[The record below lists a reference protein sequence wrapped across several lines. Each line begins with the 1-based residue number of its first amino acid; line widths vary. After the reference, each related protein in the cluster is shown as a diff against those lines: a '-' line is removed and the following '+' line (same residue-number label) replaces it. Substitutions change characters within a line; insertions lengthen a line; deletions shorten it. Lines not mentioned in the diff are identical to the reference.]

1 MPIFNRLRKL
11 ACCVAQDREEQ
22 EVNIEMAPLILP
34 KPEPDSPEPAA
45 PGRPHQDFVENEARK
60 YWQDM
65 VNPGSLVKPGQDEI
79 RAAAMPILCA
89 ALRRRTGWSPWNRA
103 HQGVNAMQLR
113 YLDKGWI
120 KHPYTPSEAC
130 PDYVEALVQLAD
142 DADLIAREIP
152 LPAHPGPQHPPIY
165 YETHPVTGQPVPRRD
180 ANIRGDYVY
189 FMTGRRFTRDNYIY
203 PWQGLPRW
211 PMFDDFDSR
220 RVTAY
225 YTLFRPFRGIL
236 SIMLHWKI
244 ESSNAYLFRNTLDSF
259 HFSPYPPVRHLPSY
273 QRTQDTTP

>member
-1 MPIFNRLRKL
+1 MPIFNALLKY
-11 ACCVAQDREEQ
+11 ACCVAGEQ
-22 EVNIEMAPLILP
+22 EEDDIAAPVRLP
-34 KPEPDSPEPAA
+34 TPEPAA
-45 PGRPHQDFVENEARK
+45 PGYGEPGRPHQDFVEDEARK

-165 YETHPVTGQPVPRRD
+165 YETDPVSKLPIPRSDALIRANYVHDPVRGGRITQHEYIHPWPSPERLLSARDIASRGWDVCYNLHPTDEGSVLMEFHFIVHILGVAVTNEFPVTIMP
-180 ANIRGDYVY
+180 
-189 FMTGRRFTRDNYIY
+189 FT
-203 PWQGLPRW
+203 PC
-211 PMFDDFDSR
+211 
-220 RVTAY
+220 
-225 YTLFRPFRGIL
+225 
-236 SIMLHWKI
+236 
-244 ESSNAYLFRNTLDSF
+244 
-259 HFSPYPPVRHLPSY
+259 PPPK
-273 QRTQDTTP
+273 